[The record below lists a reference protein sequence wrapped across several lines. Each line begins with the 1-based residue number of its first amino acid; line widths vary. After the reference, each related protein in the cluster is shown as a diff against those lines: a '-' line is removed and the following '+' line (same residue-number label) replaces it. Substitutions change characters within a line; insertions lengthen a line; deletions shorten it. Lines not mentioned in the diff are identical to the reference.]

1 MGVPDNTVLVQRPA
15 VSVGAG
21 AGAFL
26 LVQMLLNRTIVA
38 GATFSLAGGVACG
51 LIAAGA
57 SLSSP
62 PMPWYA
68 SAVFALVPVATL
80 LPLPKAGIWLQ
91 AIVASIY
98 GGIASLAA
106 CLLAWPEVQQRL
118 GL

>member
-1 MGVPDNTVLVQRPA
+1 
-15 VSVGAG
+15 G

-38 GATFSLAGGVACG
+38 GATFVLSAGVACG

-57 SLSSP
+57 SLGAQL
-62 PMPWYA
+62 PWY
-68 SAVFALVPVATL
+68 SAATLALVPLATR
-80 LPLPKAGIWLQ
+80 LPLPQSGAWLQ
-91 AIVASIY
+91 AIVASVY
-98 GGIASLAA
+98 GGIVALAG